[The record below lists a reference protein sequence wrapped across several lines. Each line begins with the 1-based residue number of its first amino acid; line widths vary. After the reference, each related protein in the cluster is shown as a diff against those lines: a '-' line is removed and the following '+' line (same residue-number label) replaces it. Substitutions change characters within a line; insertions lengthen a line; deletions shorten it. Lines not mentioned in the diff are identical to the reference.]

1 MMVGEKTLSK
11 ARAETGKQP
20 PVTTVEYTHL
30 PIGVDVLAFAG
41 YYTPEQEV
49 RIPFHERE
57 LLYVTGH
64 IEVESACHGNTCT
77 PQNYW
82 YSTVQ
87 GYVVNWQYRKS
98 ESGLPVTEVEPV
110 SDRETQKE
118 IEDIIFRSE
127 AVSRV
132 EFR

>member
-1 MMVGEKTLSK
+1 MPSSETVSKSIAEAGEKTSI
-11 ARAETGKQP
+11 A
-20 PVTTVEYTHL
+20 TVEYTHL

-49 RIPFHERE
+49 RIPFRGRE

-64 IEVESACHGNTCT
+64 IEVESACHGGACT

-82 YSTVQ
+82 YSAVQ

-98 ESGLPVTEVEPV
+98 DAGLPVTEVEPV

-118 IEDIIFRSE
+118 IEEIIFGSE

>member
-1 MMVGEKTLSK
+1 MASGETVSKSIAETGEKTSII
-11 ARAETGKQP
+11 
-20 PVTTVEYTHL
+20 TVEYTHL

-49 RIPFHERE
+49 RIPFRGRE

-64 IEVESACHGNTCT
+64 IEVESACHGGTCT

-82 YSTVQ
+82 YSAVQ
-87 GYVVNWQYRKS
+87 GYVVKWQYRKS

-118 IEDIIFRSE
+118 IEDIIFGSE

>member
-1 MMVGEKTLSK
+1 MMLGEKSASK
-11 ARAETGKQP
+11 SIAETGEQTSI
-20 PVTTVEYTHL
+20 TTVEYTHL

-41 YYTPEQEV
+41 YYTPEQEI
-49 RIPFHERE
+49 RLPFRERE
-57 LLYVTGH
+57 LLYITGH
-64 IEVESACHGNTCT
+64 IEVESACHGDTCM

-82 YSTVQ
+82 YSMVQ

-98 ESGLPVTEVEPV
+98 ESGLPVTEVEPI

-118 IEDIIFRSE
+118 IEDIIFGSE
-127 AVSRV
+127 AVSRI

>member
-1 MMVGEKTLSK
+1 MVSGETVPKS
-11 ARAETGKQP
+11 AAETGEQTS
-20 PVTTVEYTHL
+20 VTTVEYTHL

-49 RIPFHERE
+49 RIPFRGRE

-64 IEVESACHGNTCT
+64 IEVESACHGDTCT

-82 YSTVQ
+82 YSAVQ
-87 GYVVNWQYRKS
+87 GYVINWKCRKS
-98 ESGLPVTEVEPV
+98 ESGLPITVVEPV

-118 IEDIIFRSE
+118 IEDIILHSE